1 MNAVDF
7 FFENSATLDKE
18 LLVGRGERVSYRGM
32 SRSVSKLSAY
42 LEKHYSKG
50 SVIILISPNN
60 SFFVTVYLAVMKSG
74 CICVPLN
81 PAIEPAN
88 FSYVVE
94 KTRAVHVFLHSSVGN
109 RIFQDKEANSGGRGV
124 DYAHRGLFES
134 LVFTDEKEYG
144 SLIAVNGDAS
154 YLPGPDM
161 DSDDTAQVIFTSGST
176 SVPKGVMITHGNLIA
191 NTQSILDYLRLG
203 RDDVMLVVL
212 PFFYCYGLSL
222 LHTHMRVGG
231 TLVLNNSFMFL
242 GGVLRDLRQHECT
255 GFAGVPSHFQV
266 LLRKSDSFRNGHFP
280 ALRYVTQAGGKLH
293 KSFISEFIDTFPDVR
308 FFVMYG
314 QTEATA
320 RLSYLPPE
328 LLDEKLGSIGKG
340 IPGVELR
347 VVDENGIDVNVGQ
360 PGEIIA
366 RGRNIM
372 KGYLGDEAAT
382 RETLRDGWLH
392 TGDVGI
398 VDEDGFIYLSARKK
412 EMIKVGGKRVSPR
425 EIEEVVVAMPGVIDC
440 TVEGYE
446 HPVLGEAL
454 RAIVV
459 KAGEVVV
466 SADDVRA
473 ACARKLASFKVP
485 SEVSFKTAMEVSSTG
500 KKVKGTL

>member
-18 LLVGRGERVSYRGM
+18 LLIGKGERVSYR
-32 SRSVSKLSAY
+32 SIALSVSKLSAY
-42 LEKHYSKG
+42 LDQHYSKG
-50 SVIILISPNN
+50 SVIVLISPNN

-74 CICVPLN
+74 CVCVPLN
-81 PAIEPAN
+81 PAIEPDN

-94 KTRAVHVFLHSSVGN
+94 KTQAAHVFLHSSVGN
-109 RIFQDKEANSGGRGV
+109 RIFQDKGARPDDHV
-124 DYAHRGLFES
+124 FRDFYES
-134 LVFTDEKEYG
+134 LVFTNGKEYDALVSG
-144 SLIAVNGDAS
+144 NGHSS
-154 YLPGPDM
+154 YIPGPDL
-161 DSDDTAQVIFTSGST
+161 DENHLAQIIFTSGST
-176 SVPKGVMITHGNLIA
+176 SVPKGVMITHGNLIS
-191 NTQSILDYLRLG
+191 NTQSILDYLRLDG
-203 RDDVMLVVL
+203 DDVMLVVL

-242 GGVLRDLRQHECT
+242 GGVLKDLQHYQCT

-266 LLRKSDSFRNGHFP
+266 LLRKSDSFRTGYFP
-280 ALRYVTQAGGKLH
+280 FLRYVTQAGGKLH
-293 KSFISEFIDTFPDVR
+293 KSFISEFIEIMPDVR

-320 RLSYLPPE
+320 RLSFLPPE
-328 LLDEKLGSIGKG
+328 LLHEKLGSIGKG
-340 IPGVELR
+340 IPGVELK
-347 VVDENGIDVNVGQ
+347 VVDESGNDVKVGQ

-366 RGRNIM
+366 RGKNIM
-372 KGYLGDEAAT
+372 KGYFGDEEAT
-382 RETLRDGWLH
+382 RQTLRDGWLH

-398 VDEDGFIYLSARKK
+398 VDEDGFIFLSARKK

-425 EIEEVVVAMPGVIDC
+425 EIEEVVVAIPGVVDC
-440 TVEGYE
+440 TVEGYD

-459 KAGEVVV
+459 KAGEV
-466 SADDVRA
+466 SLAEDDIRE
-473 ACARKLASFKVP
+473 ACSRKLASFKIP
-485 SEVSFKTAMEVSSTG
+485 SEVIFKTTMEVSSTG